1 MNQNPT
7 PCASRVAVKI
17 GTFNDWLYMRLKKNQ
32 EFLDSIKTDEM
43 IEEFTDSLMMFLK
56 LK

>member
-1 MNQNPT
+1 MNQNPM
-7 PCASRVAVKI
+7 PHASRVAVKI